1 MPQKPKMKI
10 LILLR
15 YPKVE
20 KSLWKKAIVDKLLAE
35 GYEVSLLFGECSYW
49 RHFRA
54 ALKEYGFGLFAK
66 AKSEPPELQT
76 SGVKLYG
83 HFKNKL
89 IIRKVDDLNS
99 KHSEKIIRALNPDYL
114 LLLGTGII
122 RKNILSIKES
132 RVVHCHHGYLPDFRG
147 VHMPE
152 WALFHG
158 KDVYITTHFINPGI
172 DTGDII
178 RRKKIRVTRHDT
190 LASVRQRGK
199 EESVDLIVQT
209 LNDLRE
215 GRIIAEKQSA
225 TEGRQYYRMHAF
237 LKEMTNQKLQS
248 LPVE

>member
-1 MPQKPKMKI
+1 MKI

-20 KSLWKKAIVDKLLAE
+20 KSLWKKAIVDQLLAE
-35 GYEVSLLFGECSYW
+35 DYDVSLLFGECSYW
-49 RHFRA
+49 RHLKA
-54 ALKEYGFGLFAK
+54 ALKEYGFCIFSKG
-66 AKSEPPELQT
+66 KSNPQT
-76 SGVKLYG
+76 TGVKLCQ

-89 IIRKVDDLNS
+89 TIRKVGDLNS
-99 KHSEKIIRALNPDYL
+99 AKSEKIIRELNPDYL
-114 LLLGTGII
+114 LLLGTGLI

-147 VHMPE
+147 VYMPE

-178 RRKKIRVTRHDT
+178 RRKKIRVTGNDT

-199 EESVDLIVQT
+199 DESVDLILRT
-209 LNDLRE
+209 LNDLRD
-215 GRIIAEKQSA
+215 GKVIAEKQNMG
-225 TEGRQYYRMHAF
+225 EGRQYYRMHAF
-237 LKEMTNQKLQS
+237 LKEMVSQRLKS
-248 LPVE
+248 LPVQ